1 MSSERLMDFDF
12 GPDVIRVF
20 VPVTVALKSQVF
32 FSCREDPKDKSLT
45 FLDDRFEGTIV
56 CLFSP

>member
-12 GPDVIRVF
+12 DPDVIRVF

-32 FSCREDPKDKSLT
+32 FSCRLDPKDKSLL
-45 FLDDRFEGTIV
+45 FLDYRFEGTMR
-56 CLFSP
+56 C